1 MRGEMGSA
9 PGHHDAGKKK
19 PPIDAR
25 KIEQLV
31 EEKEV
36 RLQLSSADF
45 SPPNTADTA
54 EELSGADIIESHEIP
69 KPAGEVTSES
79 IVSPLHPD
87 RNEDAVLGDRY
98 RIAHELANP
107 PVLKTSDVARDLAA
121 VRRAGETE
129 LRLSSRLDERQV
141 HAVFDGMSGK
151 KENGSG
157 YIASRLTSASIA
169 EVIAEMPIDANAEM
183 TRQSFENALMA
194 AHQTVSEY
202 KVGKGEEF
210 ADMGTTADLIRTIE
224 TEHAVV
230 VGHIGDGRVYHFD
243 SATGRLAQKTEDDG
257 AAKYLRDR
265 KQIDQEDFD
274 RIMNA
279 SGVGDF
285 DDNENTTPAA
295 SEKNKK
301 LRYLFRKRNELTSTI
316 GNPSPDGKDPKP
328 TTLVFTVKKGDLV
341 FVASDGIGDTLTNG
355 TIEKILRDGGGI
367 EELIAAVQKENQG
380 GGRAKPDDVSITMI
394 EIGGNGAR
402 QEARARAEEQRQRD
416 EQALQAR
423 KNAVLAPKP
432 TESSGG
438 VRGLWRK
445 LFGG

>member
-1 MRGEMGSA
+1 MGSA

-19 PPIDAR
+19 PPIDAS
-25 KIEQLV
+25 KIIELADEDFEI
-31 EEKEV
+31 EENLEGPEV
-36 RLQLSSADF
+36 RLQ
-45 SPPNTADTA
+45 PDTTEE

-69 KPAGEVTSES
+69 KPVGEVTSKS
-79 IVSPLHPD
+79 INSPLHPGH
-87 RNEDAVLGDRY
+87 NEDAILGDHY

-129 LRLSSRLDERQV
+129 LQLSSRLNERQV
-141 HAVFDGMSGK
+141 HAVLDGMEGK
-151 KENGSG
+151 KKNGSG
-157 YIASRLTSASIA
+157 YIASRLSSASIA

-224 TEHAVV
+224 TENAVV

-301 LRYLFRKRNELTSTI
+301 LRYLFGKRNQLASTI

-341 FVASDGIGDTLTNG
+341 FVVSDGIGDTLTNG

-380 GGRAKPDDVSITMI
+380 GGRAKPDDVSATMI
-394 EIGGNGAR
+394 EIGGKGAR
-402 QEARARAEEQRQRD
+402 QEAQARALEQRQRD

-423 KNAVLAPKP
+423 KNAALAPKP